1 MLFISAKSVILKLQ
15 ATELYLTVFRL
26 VKQWQRDFS
35 ESGWRGSKLDSF
47 DHLGVGCCCF
57 LINVDPQ
64 FYLVYIAAG
73 HFVRDKKK
81 KGRQMSETNLHS
93 GFTFQV
99 SSGLVY
105 ASHKPQGGTR
115 CSLIKR

>member
-81 KGRQMSETNLHS
+81 RKTDVGNQPTQRVY
-93 GFTFQV
+93 F
-99 SSGLVY
+99 SGLIRFSICVSQ
-105 ASHKPQGGTR
+105 ATR
-115 CSLIKR
+115 RN

>member
-47 DHLGVGCCCF
+47 DHLINVI

-81 KGRQMSETNLHS
+81 RKTDVGNQPTQRVY
-93 GFTFQV
+93 F
-99 SSGLVY
+99 SGLIRFSICV
-105 ASHKPQGGTR
+105 SQVTGR
-115 CSLIKR
+115 N